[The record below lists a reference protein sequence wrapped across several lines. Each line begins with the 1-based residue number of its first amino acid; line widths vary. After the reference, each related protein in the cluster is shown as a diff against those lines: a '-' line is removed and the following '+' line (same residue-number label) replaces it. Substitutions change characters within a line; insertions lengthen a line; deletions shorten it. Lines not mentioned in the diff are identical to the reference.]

1 MAAIGQDKAKIEGGL
16 HQQGAAERRRRTEIN
31 PIQAACGI
39 EAGESSE
46 PVLRHADGTIF
57 SLLSRIVTA
66 IVPPPQPALAAGEE
80 QLSEKSGFAEM
91 LGIDRIQKRV
101 DLLDDCIQA

>member
-1 MAAIGQDKAKIEGGL
+1 
-16 HQQGAAERRRRTEIN
+16 
-31 PIQAACGI
+31 
-39 EAGESSE
+39 
-46 PVLRHADGTIF
+46 
-57 SLLSRIVTA
+57 VTA
-66 IVPPPQPALAAGEE
+66 IVPPPPQPALAAGEE

>member
-31 PIQAACGI
+31 AIQAACGI

-46 PVLRHADGTIF
+46 PVLRHADGTILV
-57 SLLSRIVTA
+57 SSRG
-66 IVPPPQPALAAGEE
+66 L
-80 QLSEKSGFAEM
+80 
-91 LGIDRIQKRV
+91 
-101 DLLDDCIQA
+101 